1 MSRLAEMKK
10 LVLNLGGYAEPVTT
24 RQLRR
29 LYREGAISRHTPCRR
44 RRDMRW
50 STVDDMFPML
60 KHEPRSKLCIA
71 GWTGP
76 MRRTAT
82 KLLVIPSAGE
92 IPSLVATAKL
102 L

>member
-1 MSRLAEMKK
+1 MKK
-10 LVLNLGGYAEPVTT
+10 FVLNLSGYESEPMAV
-24 RQLRR
+24 REIRK
-29 LYREGAISRHTPCRR
+29 LYQEGAISRHTPCRNR
-44 RRDMRW
+44 CDESW

-76 MRRTAT
+76 MRLTAT
-82 KLLVIPSAGE
+82 KLMVIPATSE
-92 IPSLVATAKL
+92 IARLVTSAKL

>member
-1 MSRLAEMKK
+1 MKK
-10 LVLNLGGYAEPVTT
+10 FVLNLSGYESDPMS
-24 RQLRR
+24 LREIR
-29 LYREGAISRHTPCRR
+29 KLYQEGAISRHTPCRDR
-44 RRDMRW
+44 RGQSW

-76 MRRTAT
+76 MRLTAT
-82 KLLVIPSAGE
+82 KLMVIPAASD
-92 IPSLVATAKL
+92 VARLATSAKL

>member
-1 MSRLAEMKK
+1 MKK
-10 LVLNLGGYAEPVTT
+10 FVLNLGGYASQPMTMRE
-24 RQLRR
+24 LRR
-29 LYREGAISRHTPCRR
+29 LFHEGGISRHTPCRES
-44 RRDMRW
+44 RDARW

-76 MRRTAT
+76 MRRTVT
-82 KLLVIPSAGE
+82 KLHVIPSSGE
-92 IPSLVATAKL
+92 VARLVSTATL

>member
-1 MSRLAEMKK
+1 MKK
-10 LVLNLGGYAEPVTT
+10 FVVNLSGYESEAMTV

-29 LYREGAISRHTPCRR
+29 MYQEGSISRQTPCRR
-44 RRDMRW
+44 RSDARW

-71 GWTGP
+71 GWPGP
-76 MRRTAT
+76 MRRTVT
-82 KLLVIPSAGE
+82 KLLVMPSSGE
-92 IPSLVATAKL
+92 GARLVSTATL